1 MKNWEE
7 DRPVNEEELTPQQ
20 REVAVAAA
28 KERLRKQYERGR
40 KTIKGMMGFYIG
52 IEVIAVFLSMF
63 VNMGGLAG
71 NLLIRLMDIGLAI
84 VIAYNL
90 YNGKVWA
97 RTVFGILLVM
107 SVMNLCGSMMT
118 LDIGRTDYSRA
129 PGNTT
134 LVSTYGKIVEVREL
148 PKAEILEMQKQ
159 EDARAAVDR
168 TVMVVNLIFLAV
180 YGGSLYLLFAYHP
193 VKEFLYGQ
201 ETSF

>member
-1 MKNWEE
+1 MKNWED

-90 YNGKVWA
+90 Y
-97 RTVFGILLVM
+97 
-107 SVMNLCGSMMT
+107 
-118 LDIGRTDYSRA
+118 IGRTDYSRA

>member
-1 MKNWEE
+1 MLF
-7 DRPVNEEELTPQQ
+7 RS
-20 REVAVAAA
+20 
-28 KERLRKQYERGR
+28 QYERGR

-71 NLLIRLMDIGLAI
+71 NLLIRLVDIGLAI

-107 SVMNLCGSMMT
+107 SIMNLCGSMMT